1 MHAKGIAD
9 TFFFTLGFQGNLR
22 NIFRTKYSRFG
33 KFIRFSDFLKIM
45 LYRVPR

>member
-22 NIFRTKYSRFG
+22 NIFRTNIADLVNLFVSLT
-33 KFIRFSDFLKIM
+33 S
-45 LYRVPR
+45 